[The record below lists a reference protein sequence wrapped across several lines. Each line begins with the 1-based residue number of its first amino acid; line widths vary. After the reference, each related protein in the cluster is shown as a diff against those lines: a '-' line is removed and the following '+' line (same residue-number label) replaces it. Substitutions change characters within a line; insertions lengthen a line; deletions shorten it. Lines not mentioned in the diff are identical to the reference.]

1 MRDRWTD
8 PVRWHADR
16 IAENAEKR
24 RRRNDPAYLAEKR
37 EERRLRC
44 ARLGRNNPV
53 FFVGERQIA

>member
-1 MRDRWTD
+1 M
-8 PVRWHADR
+8 RWHADR